1 MQVALIFR
9 LPYSLFFSSS
19 SLFWHFQAKA
29 FYHQGDSCLRCV
41 CMLSVCV
48 CVCVCVCVVVW
59 WIFCADLK
67 RKKWCQGKLF
77 FKAISNADSLV
88 WPKCQRTTRPPKSG
102 SSENISRSPCEA
114 LGFTAFQ
121 PPLHSVSSSVIFL
134 FSNTFLFNAKDR
146 TMYWGKMR
154 NKKQCL
160 PSLSSHSST
169 KSKWNNCHL
178 FIFWVFLCA

>member
-41 CMLSVCV
+41 CMLS
-48 CVCVCVCVVVW
+48 VCVCVCVVVW

-146 TMYWGKMR
+146 TMCWGKMR

>member
-1 MQVALIFR
+1 MQVALILH
-9 LPYSLFFSSS
+9 LPYSLLFSSS
-19 SLFWHFQAKA
+19 SLFWHFEAEA

-48 CVCVCVCVVVW
+48 CVCVCVCIVVW

-67 RKKWCQGKLF
+67 RKKWCQGKIF
-77 FKAISNADSLV
+77 FKAISNVDSSV
-88 WPKCQRTTRPPKSG
+88 WPKCRRTTHPPKSG
-102 SSENISRSPCEA
+102 SSENISRSSCEA

-121 PPLHSVSSSVIFL
+121 PPLHSVSASVIFL

-146 TMYWGKMR
+146 TMCWGIMR